1 MGAINN
7 WGYNITEYVKLLQEY
22 PIKLVSLI
30 LDLAIV
36 IFVLIKLLKI
46 AKYFNT
52 KDSKF
57 GRNRRR

>member
-36 IFVLIKLLKI
+36 IFVLIYIMINYAIFIIKI
-46 AKYFNT
+46 IHIIINVL
-52 KDSKF
+52 
-57 GRNRRR
+57 